1 MDEKKETLRKD
12 EHDVEDLRIDYKE
25 EENDIEES
33 EVKNKKR
40 KLTPEEEMEIVKR
53 VRSQTRSEYADMSS
67 KNQYN
72 ATSSIV
78 IMIIAVMVLFIVAN
92 HVVTSTRTSGGKM
105 ETRQTTEQSE
115 DRAGSDTTDSEK

>member
-12 EHDVEDLRIDYKE
+12 KRDV
-25 EENDIEES
+25 EES
-33 EVKNKKR
+33 EVKNKKK

-67 KNQYN
+67 KSQYN

-78 IMIIAVMVLFIVAN
+78 IMILAVMVLFIVAN

-105 ETRQTTEQSE
+105 ETRQTTEQSA

>member
-12 EHDVEDLRIDYKE
+12 ERDVEDLRIDYEE
-25 EENDIEES
+25 EENDVEES
-33 EVKNKKR
+33 EVKNKKK

-53 VRSQTRSEYADMSS
+53 VRLQTRSEYADMSS
-67 KNQYN
+67 KSQYN

-105 ETRQTTEQSE
+105 ETRQTTEQSA

>member
-12 EHDVEDLRIDYKE
+12 ERDVEDLRIDYKE
-25 EENDIEES
+25 EENDVEES
-33 EVKNKKR
+33 EVKNKKK

-67 KNQYN
+67 KSQYN

-78 IMIIAVMVLFIVAN
+78 IMILAVMVLFIVDN
-92 HVVTSTRTSGGKM
+92 HIMTSTRTSGGKM
-105 ETRQTTEQSE
+105 ETRQTTEQSA
-115 DRAGSDTTDSEK
+115 DRAGSDITDSEK

>member
-12 EHDVEDLRIDYKE
+12 ERDV
-25 EENDIEES
+25 EES
-33 EVKNKKR
+33 EVKNKKK

-67 KNQYN
+67 KSQYN

-92 HVVTSTRTSGGKM
+92 HVVTSTRTSDGKM
-105 ETRQTTEQSE
+105 ETRQTTEQNA

>member
-12 EHDVEDLRIDYKE
+12 ERDMEDLRIDYRK

-33 EVKNKKR
+33 ENKNKKK
-40 KLTPEEEMEIVKR
+40 KLTPEEELEIVKR

-67 KNQYN
+67 KGQYN

-78 IMIIAVMVLFIVAN
+78 ILILAVMVLFIVAN
-92 HVVTSTRTSGGKM
+92 HIMTSTRTSGGKVQ
-105 ETRQTTEQSE
+105 TRQTTEQSA
-115 DRAGSDTTDSEK
+115 DRVGSDTADSEK